1 MPVSEGHLMFR
12 VPQLKR
18 VVQHEKVVIPRVYVA
33 VVIFKW
39 LAFSFAF
46 NFIPELS
53 GLSPFPYPMSGEHPT
68 QMLWTDSYNGIVRGG
83 HVYP

>member
-1 MPVSEGHLMFR
+1 MFTILR
-12 VPQLKR
+12 LKR
-18 VVQHEKVVIPRVYVA
+18 VVQHEKVVIPRIYVA
-33 VVIFKW
+33 VAIYKR

-46 NFIPELS
+46 NFISELS
-53 GLSPFPYPMSGEHPT
+53 GLSPFPYPVPGEHPT